1 MNISN
6 IKIMKT
12 MEMKSTADAMNKS
25 QISKSKAPTAKLA
38 ISRQA
43 RSSTPAIKSKKSL
56 KLISLFSGGGGLD
69 LGLEAAGFETVF
81 ASDIDHHSCIT
92 LKNGKENAGLRKLPF
107 LQSAAICQADVKQ
120 LLSKEVMRLAGVKKG
135 EVDLLA
141 GGPPCQAF
149 SVFGKRKGVE
159 DPRGL
164 LAYEYLRLLSEI
176 QPKAFVFENVYG
188 LLTIDRGE
196 IFKALCEKL
205 EHPGGGLHYTLSIFR
220 LNAADFGVPQFRD
233 RVFIIGSREGKQIED
248 IPKICFPLGHGVGNY
263 YSHRT
268 VGDALR
274 SIPPLGT
281 MLDNHTS
288 RKHSERIIDRY
299 KRLKHGERDSKTRIN
314 KLDPKRPSYTI
325 IVGSDKGGGKGH
337 VHPFEPRE
345 VSPRESARMQ
355 TFPDWWAFSGT
366 SRHPIRQVGNAVPPI
381 LAAIIGREVMSKFFS
396 GRKRSFKKILTLL
409 SQEHLFPEITDDL

>member
-1 MNISN
+1 
-6 IKIMKT
+6 
-12 MEMKSTADAMNKS
+12 MNKPAT
-25 QISKSKAPTAKLA
+25 KTTNAKLTTKCTTSKIA
-38 ISRQA
+38 VKKTVNLN
-43 RSSTPAIKSKKSL
+43 STKAKRHL

-81 ASDIDHHSCIT
+81 ASDIDYHSCIT
-92 LKNGKENAGLRKLPF
+92 LQNWKNQAKSKKLPF
-107 LQSAAICQADVKQ
+107 LKSATICQADVKE
-120 LLSKEVMRLAGVKKG
+120 LASKEIMKLAGVKKG

-164 LAYEYLRLLSEI
+164 LAYEYLRLLNEI
-176 QPKAFVFENVYG
+176 QPKAFLFENVYG
-188 LLTIDRGE
+188 LLTIDGGE
-196 IFKALCEKL
+196 IFKTLCEKL
-205 EHPGGGLHYTLSIFR
+205 EHPGEALHYTLSIFR

-233 RVFIIGSREGKQIED
+233 RVFIIGSREGKKILN
-248 IPKICFPLGHGVGNY
+248 IPKICIQTNKNDDALFSY
-263 YSHRT
+263 RT
-268 VGDALR
+268 VNDALR
-274 SIPPLGT
+274 SIPPLGEV
-281 MLDNHTS
+281 LENHTS
-288 RKHSERIIDRY
+288 RKHSERIIERY
-299 KRLKHGERDSKTRIN
+299 KNLKHGERDSKTRIN

-381 LAAIIGREVMSKFFS
+381 LAAVIGREVLNIFFNK
-396 GRKRSFKKILTLL
+396 RKRSFKQILTLL
-409 SQEHLFPEITDDL
+409 GQEHLFPEITDDL

>member
-1 MNISN
+1 
-6 IKIMKT
+6 
-12 MEMKSTADAMNKS
+12 MNKPATKNKANVKPATKRVTS
-25 QISKSKAPTAKLA
+25 KIGATKTVNLTPKKSK
-38 ISRQA
+38 QH
-43 RSSTPAIKSKKSL
+43 L

-81 ASDIDHHSCIT
+81 ASDIDYHSCIT
-92 LKNGKENAGLRKLPF
+92 LQNGKNQAKSKKLPF
-107 LQSAAICQADVKQ
+107 LQSAFICQADVKE
-120 LLSKEVMRLAGVKKG
+120 LASKEIMKFAGVKKG

-164 LAYEYLRLLSEI
+164 LAYEYLRLLNEI
-176 QPKAFVFENVYG
+176 QPRAFLFENVYG
-188 LLTIDRGE
+188 LLTIDGGE
-196 IFKALCEKL
+196 IFKTLCEKL
-205 EHPGGGLHYTLSIFR
+205 EHPGGRLHYTLSVFR

-233 RVFIIGSREGKQIED
+233 RVFIIGSREGKRISE
-248 IPKICFPLGHGVGNY
+248 IPKICIHPNKNDDALFAY
-263 YSHRT
+263 RT

-274 SIPPLGT
+274 SIPPLGEA
-281 MLDNHTS
+281 LENHTS
-288 RKHSERIIDRY
+288 RKHSDRIIERY
-299 KRLKHGERDSKTRIN
+299 KNLKHGERDSKTRIN

-366 SRHPIRQVGNAVPPI
+366 SRHPIRQVGNAVPPV
-381 LAAIIGREVMSKFFS
+381 LAAVIGREVLNKFFNK
-396 GRKRSFKKILTLL
+396 RKRSFKQILTLL
-409 SQEHLFPEITDDL
+409 GQEHLFPETTDDL